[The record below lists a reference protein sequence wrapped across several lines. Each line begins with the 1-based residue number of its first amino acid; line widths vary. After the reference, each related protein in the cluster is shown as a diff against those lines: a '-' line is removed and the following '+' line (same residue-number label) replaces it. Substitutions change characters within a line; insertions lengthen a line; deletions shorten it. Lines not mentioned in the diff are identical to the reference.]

1 MIPRRRLW
9 PVCTGRCRDSSH
21 HTLLRMTSDRLGAR
35 IVLPSE
41 TPYQSGFALFWFLR
55 HVSSFFLLKSNC
67 RKKKEH
73 SMMEE
78 GCEQEKFEGTDQNE
92 PPKKKVSC
100 S

>member
-1 MIPRRRLW
+1 LVPETR
-9 PVCTGRCRDSSH
+9 VFFFSSK
-21 HTLLRMTSDRLGAR
+21 
-35 IVLPSE
+35 IQLP
-41 TPYQSGFALFWFLR
+41 
-55 HVSSFFLLKSNC
+55 
-67 RKKKEH
+67 KKKEEH